1 MDTLNNREN
10 NHANN
15 GVGAPAPS
23 DEIGLR
29 LGSCDIDTKNAHVYN
44 DTNYDGDWTELH
56 GEL

>member
-1 MDTLNNREN
+1 MDTLNDREN

-29 LGSCDIDTKNAHVYN
+29 LGSCDIDTKNAHVYD
-44 DTNYDGDWTELH
+44 DTNYDGD
-56 GEL
+56 